1 MYICNGQ
8 KLTKMAITKSIRTL
22 KSVNI
27 SQQKTVD
34 NKDIPDSR
42 FTEGEAPKG
51 TKMSDLFRGVWAKD
65 VKRLTADEIRKQA
78 WQRNNGR

>member
-1 MYICNGQ
+1 MA
-8 KLTKMAITKSIRTL
+8 LTKVIRTL
-22 KSVNI
+22 KSGNI
-27 SQQKTVD
+27 SEVKTKED
-34 NKDIPDSR
+34 NSIPDSR
-42 FTEGEAPKG
+42 FIEGEAPKG

>member
-1 MYICNGQ
+1 
-8 KLTKMAITKSIRTL
+8 MAITKSIRTL
-22 KSVNI
+22 NSGNI
-27 SQQKTVD
+27 SERKTED
-34 NKDIPDSR
+34 SQDIPDSR

-51 TKMSDLFRGVWAKD
+51 KKMSDLFRGVWAKD

>member
-1 MYICNGQ
+1 M
-8 KLTKMAITKSIRTL
+8 KMAITRSIRTL
-22 KSVNI
+22 KSGNI
-27 SQQKTVD
+27 SERKTVHTQ
-34 NKDIPDSR
+34 DIPDSR

-51 TKMSDLFRGVWAKD
+51 TKVSDLFRGVWAKD

>member
-1 MYICNGQ
+1 
-8 KLTKMAITKSIRTL
+8 MAITKSIRTL
-22 KSVNI
+22 KSGNI
-27 SQQKTVD
+27 SERKND
-34 NKDIPDSR
+34 NSQDIPDSR
-42 FTEGEAPKG
+42 FIEGEAPKG